1 MSAVAPQLLFAL
13 LMARPVAVK
22 FTALTVTLDEPLSFK
37 VTVRLALAVVSR
49 RLMPLKPASRANWVT
64 WPRTAVNW
72 VAGPA
77 RTVVSVVCCAWLI
90 KDWDACRGRR
100 GGATRCAI
108 GLRSSFTGE
117 LRRDAAHDA
126 FRNRVRGGEHGQI
139 HLQHRAEQV
148 VPPAQF
154 HSHRRSDPGR
164 RRCSRVRSWSP
175 PASPPR

>member
-1 MSAVAPQLLFAL
+1 MLFAL

-37 VTVRLALAVVSR
+37 VTVGLALAVLSR

-90 KDWDACRGRR
+90 KDWEDCTSLVIEVMPLLAAWIVLMPLDIESSSSRLSGSATTSC
-100 GGATRCAI
+100 GG
-108 GLRSSFTGE
+108 
-117 LRRDAAHDA
+117 
-126 FRNRVRGGEHGQI
+126 
-139 HLQHRAEQV
+139 
-148 VPPAQF
+148 
-154 HSHRRSDPGR
+154 
-164 RRCSRVRSWSP
+164 
-175 PASPPR
+175 